1 MKVHSEDIQQKLS
14 FIDRTID
21 HAVQACQRDTKV
33 PHELRHYVDE
43 LGLQSSLAQQALQS
57 RDAVRVRETVE
68 DMARISDHAQS
79 TIHPSDGMGYELKS
93 AVILTHIEV
102 SALRHQLD
110 S

>member
-43 LGLQSSLAQQALQS
+43 LGLQSTLAQQALQS

-68 DMARISDHAQS
+68 DMVRISDHAQS
-79 TIHPSDGMGYELKS
+79 TIHPSDGMDYGLKS

-102 SALRHQLD
+102 SALHHQLD

>member
-21 HAVQACQRDTKV
+21 HAVQACQRNAQV

-43 LGLQSSLAQQALQS
+43 LGLQSSLAQQALRS
-57 RDAVRVRETVE
+57 HDVGRIRETVE
-68 DMARISDHAQS
+68 DMARLTDHAQS
-79 TIHPSDGMGYELKS
+79 AIHPSDGMDYDLKS

-102 SALRHQLD
+102 SALRYQLD